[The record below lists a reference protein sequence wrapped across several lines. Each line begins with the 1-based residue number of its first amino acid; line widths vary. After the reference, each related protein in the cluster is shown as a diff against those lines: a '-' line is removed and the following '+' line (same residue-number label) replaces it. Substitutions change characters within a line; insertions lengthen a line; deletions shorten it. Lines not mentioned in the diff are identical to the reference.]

1 MSDIEKKTENLIN
14 TEEMK
19 GLTQNEKYQNISS
32 ELIKLKNL
40 IKGSQ
45 STDYNKKNILEYILY
60 PELISINEIK
70 NKIYKLFNVKNN
82 DELQFNLLEEI
93 NTLFQKEKTV
103 KNSTDEITL
112 RGQFYKILEILNYFI
127 SHSLIYFQINSNN
140 KSFEYFNK
148 WILFDNKL
156 TKSILYSY
164 INIFNLKSIL
174 YDFYAL
180 KREILLSISDNSRI
194 LYLISILNLQNIFP
208 FKYIAKI
215 RKQFFE
221 QNICIYELYNTY
233 NISMKEI
240 SNLTDY
246 LRSYKLNWIQPS
258 TVEKIIN
265 DIDIKNKMDNK
276 IKCILI
282 EELMINYS
290 LKKEKDNNKEKETLS
305 YYRIISNNIDIIS
318 KDYLIDWSELNTIF
332 KNYLDNKD
340 YDKNIGLL
348 NGIKNIDIIKKYM
361 NEDLIFTLSTSIP
374 IGKISLIS
382 RIVRS
387 NTGLIN
393 YLLNT
398 NRIRDGLKLIKILKL
413 NKNEYDSLYDEIS
426 INNFLI
432 YKINNC
438 IDNSFDILID
448 FGLIN
453 DTVYNKLMYKLMK
466 KTYITNSVLKNNNDN
481 QSRNDNSDLISLNE
495 EDEETK
501 GVYEKN
507 VINDLNNFDNL
518 NKFFLKES
526 NERNIKYLNDN
537 KKNNNILTQTDKEKI
552 LCLYHFAKSK
562 NYRLTKY
569 HQKIFDEIFHDV
581 SSIKINY
588 NKYIPEDKYEPHDSS
603 CISINTKIQKI
614 SFIDNIKSLKVNYN
628 FFKKSKYIGIDSEW
642 RQPFC
647 ANNKENVSILQLSN
661 YSERNVMII
670 DLLKMKTDEQF
681 FNLFEQYFK
690 DKTFIGYAFNQS
702 DIEQFNEPLQ
712 NMFKNAKII
721 DLIDIY
727 QHKFLKK
734 ASSLKDMCKEFLGS
748 NLCKYEQCSN
758 WENRPLKK
766 RQLHYAALDAIVCVS
781 LFKKMTNSEGV

>member
-1 MSDIEKKTENLIN
+1 MSDIENNIENSSNIKY
-14 TEEMK
+14 TK
-19 GLTQNEKYQNISS
+19 DSIKNEKYQNISS
-32 ELIKLKNL
+32 ELIKLKNI

-45 STDYNKKNILEYILY
+45 SIDYNKKNILEYILY

-70 NKIYKLFNVKNN
+70 NKIYNLFNVKSN
-82 DELQFNLLEEI
+82 DELQLYLLEEI
-93 NTLFQKEKTV
+93 NSLFQKEKTV

-112 RGQFYKILEILNYFI
+112 RGQFYKILEVLNYFI
-127 SHSLIYFQINSNN
+127 SHSLIYFQNNNNN

-156 TKSILYSY
+156 TKSILHSY
-164 INIFNLKSIL
+164 INIFNLKTIL

-215 RKQFFE
+215 RNQFFE
-221 QNICIYELYNTY
+221 QNLSVFELYNTY
-233 NISMKEI
+233 NTSIKEI
-240 SNLTDY
+240 SNLTDF
-246 LRSYKLNWIQPS
+246 LLSYNSNWIQPS

-265 DIDIKNKMDNK
+265 DIDIKNKMDDK
-276 IKCILI
+276 IKHILI

-318 KDYLIDWSELNTIF
+318 KDYFIEWSELNTIF

-348 NGIKNIDIIKKYM
+348 NGIKNIDVIKKYM
-361 NEDLIFTLSTSIP
+361 NEDLIFSLSTSIP
-374 IGKISLIS
+374 IAKISLIS
-382 RIVRS
+382 RIIRS
-387 NTGLIN
+387 NTSLIN

-413 NKNEYDSLYDEIS
+413 NRNEYDSLYDEIS

-432 YKINNC
+432 YKINSC
-438 IDNSFDILID
+438 IDNNFDILID

-453 DTVYNKLMYKLMK
+453 ETVYNKLMYKLMK
-466 KTYITNSVLKNNNDN
+466 KTYINNSALKNNNDN
-481 QSRNDNSDLISLNE
+481 QIKNDDNNMISLNE
-495 EDEETK
+495 DDEENK
-501 GVYEKN
+501 GHYQKN
-507 VINDLNNFDNL
+507 VIKDFNNFDNL
-518 NKFFLKES
+518 NNFFLKES
-526 NERNIKYLNDN
+526 NERNIKNFNVNN
-537 KKNNNILTQTDKEKI
+537 KNNILTQTDKEKI
-552 LCLYHFAKSK
+552 LSLYHFAKSK
-562 NYRLTKY
+562 NYKLTKY
-569 HQKIFDEIFHDV
+569 HQKIFNEIFQDV

-614 SFIDNIKSLKVNYN
+614 SFIDNIKSLKANYN

-647 ANNKENVSILQLSN
+647 ANNKENASILQLSN
-661 YSERNVMII
+661 YSERNAMII

-702 DIEQFNEPLQ
+702 DIEQFNDQLQ
-712 NMFKNAKII
+712 NMFKKAKII

-734 ASSLKDMCKEFLGS
+734 AGSLKDMCKEFLGS

>member
-1 MSDIEKKTENLIN
+1 MSDIENKIENSSNIKY
-14 TEEMK
+14 TK
-19 GLTQNEKYQNISS
+19 DSIKNEKYQNISS
-32 ELIKLKNL
+32 ELIKLKNI

-70 NKIYKLFNVKNN
+70 NKIYNLFNAKSN
-82 DELQFNLLEEI
+82 DELQLYLLEEI
-93 NTLFQKEKTV
+93 NSLFQKEKTI

-112 RGQFYKILEILNYFI
+112 RGQFYKILEVLNYFI
-127 SHSLIYFQINSNN
+127 SHSLIYFQNNSNN

-156 TKSILYSY
+156 TKSILHSY
-164 INIFNLKSIL
+164 INIFNLKTIL

-215 RKQFFE
+215 RNQFFE
-221 QNICIYELYNTY
+221 QNLSVFELYNTY
-233 NISMKEI
+233 NTSIKEI
-240 SNLTDY
+240 SNLTDF
-246 LRSYKLNWIQPS
+246 LLSYNSNWIQPS

-265 DIDIKNKMDNK
+265 DIDIKNKMDDK
-276 IKCILI
+276 IKSILI

-318 KDYLIDWSELNTIF
+318 KDYFIEWSELNTIF

-348 NGIKNIDIIKKYM
+348 NGIKNIDVIKKYM
-361 NEDLIFTLSTSIP
+361 SEDLIFTLSKSIP

-382 RIVRS
+382 RIIRS
-387 NTGLIN
+387 NTSLIN

-413 NKNEYDSLYDEIS
+413 NRNEYDSLYDEIS

-432 YKINNC
+432 YKINSC
-438 IDNSFDILID
+438 IDNNFDTLID

-453 DTVYNKLMYKLMK
+453 ETVYNKLIYKLIK
-466 KTYITNSVLKNNNDN
+466 KTYINNSALKNNNDN
-481 QSRNDNSDLISLNE
+481 KIKNDDNNMISLNE
-495 EDEETK
+495 DDEENK
-501 GVYEKN
+501 EHCQKN
-507 VINDLNNFDNL
+507 VINDFNNFDNL
-518 NKFFLKES
+518 NNFFLKES
-526 NERNIKYLNDN
+526 NERNIKNFNVNN
-537 KKNNNILTQTDKEKI
+537 KNNILTQTDKEKI
-552 LCLYHFAKSK
+552 LSLYHFAKSK
-562 NYRLTKY
+562 NYKLTKY
-569 HQKIFDEIFHDV
+569 HQKIFNEIFQDV

-614 SFIDNIKSLKVNYN
+614 SFIDNIKSLKANYN

-647 ANNKENVSILQLSN
+647 ANNKENASILQLSN
-661 YSERNVMII
+661 YSERNAMII

-702 DIEQFNEPLQ
+702 DIEQFNDQLQ
-712 NMFKNAKII
+712 NMFKKAKII

-734 ASSLKDMCKEFLGS
+734 AGSLKDMCKEFLGS

>member
-1 MSDIEKKTENLIN
+1 MSDLDKITENSLNI
-14 TEEMK
+14 K
-19 GLTQNEKYQNISS
+19 DSKDLTQNEKYQNISS

-40 IKGSQ
+40 IKGGQ

-70 NKIYKLFNVKNN
+70 NKIYKLFNVKSN
-82 DELQFNLLEEI
+82 DELQIYLLGEI

-112 RGQFYKILEILNYFI
+112 RGQFYKILEVLNYFI
-127 SHSLIYFQINSNN
+127 SHSLIYFSNNNNN

-148 WILFDNKL
+148 WILFDNRL
-156 TKSILYSY
+156 TKSILNSY
-164 INIFNLKSIL
+164 INIFNLKCIL

-180 KREILLSISDNSRI
+180 RREILLSISDNSRI

-208 FKYIAKI
+208 FKYIVKV
-215 RKQFFE
+215 RNQFFE
-221 QNICIYELYNTY
+221 QNVNVYELYNTY
-233 NISMKEI
+233 NTSMKEI
-240 SNLTDY
+240 SNLTDF
-246 LRSYKLNWIQPS
+246 LKSFNTNWIQPS

-265 DIDIKNKMDNK
+265 DIDIKNKMDDK

-282 EELMINYS
+282 EELMVNYS
-290 LKKEKDNNKEKETLS
+290 LNKEKDNNKEKETLC
-305 YYRIISNNIDIIS
+305 YYRIVSNNIEIIS
-318 KDYLIDWSELNTIF
+318 NDYFIDWSDLNTIF

-348 NGIKNIDIIKKYM
+348 NGIKNVDVIKKYM
-361 NEDLIFTLSTSIP
+361 KEDLIFTLSTSIP

-382 RIVRS
+382 RIIRS
-387 NTGLIN
+387 NTSLIN

-413 NKNEYDSLYDEIS
+413 NKSEYDSLYDEIS

-432 YKINNC
+432 YKINSC
-438 IDNSFDILID
+438 IDNSFDTLVD
-448 FGLIN
+448 FGMIN
-453 DTVYNKLMYKLMK
+453 ETVYNKLMYKLMK
-466 KTYITNSVLKNNNDN
+466 KTYLNNSVTKNNNDY
-481 QSRNDNSDLISLNE
+481 QIKNDNNNMISLNE
-495 EDEETK
+495 DDEETK
-501 GVYEKN
+501 VDYQKN

-518 NKFFLKES
+518 NQFFLKES
-526 NERNIKYLNDN
+526 NERNMKSLNDS
-537 KKNNNILTQTDKEKI
+537 KKNNILTQTDKEKI
-552 LCLYHFAKSK
+552 LCLYNFAKLK
-562 NYRLTKY
+562 NYKLTKY
-569 HQKIFDEIFHDV
+569 HQKIFDEIFQDV
-581 SSIKINY
+581 SSININY
-588 NKYIPEDKYEPHDSS
+588 NKYIPEDKYEPHDPS
-603 CISINTKIQKI
+603 CIFINTKIQKI

-647 ANNKENVSILQLSN
+647 ANNKENASILQLSN

-670 DLLKMKTDEQF
+670 DLLKMKTDDQF
-681 FNLFEQYFK
+681 FNLFEEYFK
-690 DKTFIGYAFNQS
+690 DKTFIGYAFNRS
-702 DIEQFNEPLQ
+702 DIEQFNEQLQ

-734 ASSLKDMCKEFLGS
+734 ATSLKDMCKEFLGS

-766 RQLHYAALDAIVCVS
+766 RQLHYAALDAIVCIS
-781 LFKKMTNSEGV
+781 LFKKMTNSEGI

>member
-1 MSDIEKKTENLIN
+1 MSDIENKIENSSSIKY
-14 TEEMK
+14 TK
-19 GLTQNEKYQNISS
+19 DSIRNEKYQNISS
-32 ELIKLKNL
+32 ELIKLKNI

-70 NKIYKLFNVKNN
+70 NKIYNLFNVKNN
-82 DELQFNLLEEI
+82 DELQLYLLEEI
-93 NTLFQKEKTV
+93 NILFQKEKTV

-112 RGQFYKILEILNYFI
+112 RGQFYKILEVLNYFI
-127 SHSLIYFQINSNN
+127 SHSLIYLQNNNNN

-164 INIFNLKSIL
+164 INIFNLKTIL

-215 RKQFFE
+215 RNQFFE
-221 QNICIYELYNTY
+221 QNLCVFELYNTY
-233 NISMKEI
+233 NTSMKEI
-240 SNLTDY
+240 SNLTDF
-246 LRSYKLNWIQPS
+246 LLSYNKNWIQPS

-265 DIDIKNKMDNK
+265 DIDIKNKMDDK
-276 IKCILI
+276 IKSILI
-282 EELMINYS
+282 EELMVNYS

-318 KDYLIDWSELNTIF
+318 KNYFIEWSELNTIF

-340 YDKNIGLL
+340 YDKSIGLL
-348 NGIKNIDIIKKYM
+348 NGIKNIDVIKKYM

-382 RIVRS
+382 RIIRS
-387 NTGLIN
+387 NTSLIN

-398 NRIRDGLKLIKILKL
+398 NRIRDGLKIIKILKL
-413 NKNEYDSLYDEIS
+413 NRNEYDSLYDEIS

-432 YKINNC
+432 YKINSC
-438 IDNSFDILID
+438 IDNNFDILID

-453 DTVYNKLMYKLMK
+453 ETVYNKLMYKLMK
-466 KTYITNSVLKNNNDN
+466 KTYISNSSLRNNNDN
-481 QSRNDNSDLISLNE
+481 QTKNDDYSMISLNE

-501 GVYEKN
+501 GYYQKN

-518 NKFFLKES
+518 NKYFLRES
-526 NERNIKYLNDN
+526 NERNIKNFNDN
-537 KKNNNILTQTDKEKI
+537 KKNNILTQTDKEKI
-552 LCLYHFAKSK
+552 LSLFHFAKSK
-562 NYRLTKY
+562 NYKLTKY
-569 HQKIFDEIFHDV
+569 HQKIFDEIFQDV

-588 NKYIPEDKYEPHDSS
+588 NKYIPEDKLEPHDSS

-614 SFIDNIKSLKVNYN
+614 AFIDNIKSLKANYN

-647 ANNKENVSILQLSN
+647 ANFKENASILQLSN
-661 YSERNVMII
+661 YSERNAMII
-670 DLLKMKTDEQF
+670 DLLKMKTDDQF

-734 ASSLKDMCKEFLGS
+734 ACSLKDMCKEFLGS

>member
-1 MSDIEKKTENLIN
+1 MSDIENNIENSSNIKY
-14 TEEMK
+14 TK
-19 GLTQNEKYQNISS
+19 DSIKNEKYQNISS
-32 ELIKLKNL
+32 ELIKLKNI

-70 NKIYKLFNVKNN
+70 NKIYNLFNVKSN
-82 DELQFNLLEEI
+82 DELQLYLLEEI
-93 NTLFQKEKTV
+93 NSLFQKEKTI

-112 RGQFYKILEILNYFI
+112 RGQFYKILEVLNYFI
-127 SHSLIYFQINSNN
+127 SHSLIYFQNNNNN

-156 TKSILYSY
+156 TKSILHSY
-164 INIFNLKSIL
+164 INIFNLKTIL

-215 RKQFFE
+215 RNQFFE
-221 QNICIYELYNTY
+221 QNLSVFELYNTY
-233 NISMKEI
+233 NTSIKEI
-240 SNLTDY
+240 SNLTDF
-246 LRSYKLNWIQPS
+246 LLSYNSNWIQPS

-265 DIDIKNKMDNK
+265 DIDIKNKMDDK
-276 IKCILI
+276 IKHILI

-318 KDYLIDWSELNTIF
+318 KDYFIEWSELNTIF

-348 NGIKNIDIIKKYM
+348 NGIKNIDVIKKYM
-361 NEDLIFTLSTSIP
+361 NEDLIFSLSTSIP
-374 IGKISLIS
+374 IAKISLIS
-382 RIVRS
+382 RIIRS
-387 NTGLIN
+387 NTSLIN

-413 NKNEYDSLYDEIS
+413 NRNEYDSLYDEIS

-432 YKINNC
+432 YKINSC
-438 IDNSFDILID
+438 IDNNFDILID

-453 DTVYNKLMYKLMK
+453 ETVYNKLMYKLMK
-466 KTYITNSVLKNNNDN
+466 KTYINNSALKNNNDN
-481 QSRNDNSDLISLNE
+481 QIKNDDNNMISLNE
-495 EDEETK
+495 DDEENK
-501 GVYEKN
+501 GHYQKN
-507 VINDLNNFDNL
+507 VIKDFNNFDNL
-518 NKFFLKES
+518 NNFFLKES
-526 NERNIKYLNDN
+526 NERNIKNFNVNN
-537 KKNNNILTQTDKEKI
+537 KNNILTQTDKEKI
-552 LCLYHFAKSK
+552 LSLYHFAKSK
-562 NYRLTKY
+562 NYKLTKY
-569 HQKIFDEIFHDV
+569 HQKIFNEIFQDV

-614 SFIDNIKSLKVNYN
+614 SFIDNIKSLKANYN

-647 ANNKENVSILQLSN
+647 ANNKENASILQLSN
-661 YSERNVMII
+661 YSERNAMII
-670 DLLKMKTDEQF
+670 DLLKMKTDEQL

-702 DIEQFNEPLQ
+702 DIEQFNEQLQ
-712 NMFKNAKII
+712 NMFKKAKII

-734 ASSLKDMCKEFLGS
+734 AGSLKDMCKEFLGS